1 MSSRIQVGDTV
12 AGKYRIDEIL
22 EGGGMGIVAKATH
35 LNLRR
40 PVAIKILHRD
50 LAELPDTVERFRREA
65 RALAMLQSEHA
76 VKVLDVDELP
86 EGIPYMVL
94 EYLEGQDLDRVLE
107 ERGYLPVTE
116 AVGYVLQACDA
127 IAESHLHGIVHRD
140 IKPANLFLTHGPNG
154 APLVKVI
161 DFGVARAKALAS
173 EAPDSELSLTTAG
186 STVGS
191 PLYMAPEQLRGER
204 VDLRADIWAL
214 GITLYELLAGQ
225 TPFESAE
232 QPFTPARVLRTPPT
246 PLHLVRNDVPEALEN
261 VIRRALEKEREHRQ
275 PSVEAFAEGIEPFG
289 P

>member
-107 ERGYLPVTE
+107 ERGYLPVTG
-116 AVGYVLQACDA
+116 AVGYVLQA
-127 IAESHLHGIVHRD
+127 
-140 IKPANLFLTHGPNG
+140 
-154 APLVKVI
+154 
-161 DFGVARAKALAS
+161 
-173 EAPDSELSLTTAG
+173 
-186 STVGS
+186 
-191 PLYMAPEQLRGER
+191 
-204 VDLRADIWAL
+204 
-214 GITLYELLAGQ
+214 
-225 TPFESAE
+225 
-232 QPFTPARVLRTPPT
+232 
-246 PLHLVRNDVPEALEN
+246 
-261 VIRRALEKEREHRQ
+261 
-275 PSVEAFAEGIEPFG
+275 
-289 P
+289 